1 MMAGS
6 EPGRRLVTGMT
17 LELLV
22 AGNDL
27 LAAIDDP
34 LRRDGAVERL
44 ITVAEN
50 GIAGLASFSVQRF
63 QSFEAAEAAHER
75 ADASEDVLATAL
87 GELTIAQTLLSAAA
101 ATGLREGAAEPVSDV
116 TATSP
121 ETGGL
126 HASLFA
132 VGAVPAA
139 LEADAGE
146 LAAAAGSGGT
156 QHPSLTDAIDDLRK
170 QVNETLDT
178 VVNGSA
184 EAAGKAVTGL
194 LDLAPAT
201 VKQTIETLGERVKLG
216 KIVNRLFRAAL
227 WALDQGLAALARLI
241 PIRLLQNARSGV
253 TNLYER
259 LREEQALDVIL
270 AAILGVPDVREYT
283 SQALSRPGL
292 APSRLEACA
301 TELVALT
308 TRYKGVLRILQG
320 IAVAVSLIA
329 GTLAI
334 VHIVVP
340 QLALIVAGAQAL
352 VVAAVVVV
360 GIDYIDVQPGPDLI
374 RGVHTMLNAAME

>member
-1 MMAGS
+1 MAGS
-6 EPGRRLVTGMT
+6 DPGRRLVAGMT

-22 AGNDL
+22 AGHDL

-34 LRRDGAVERL
+34 LRRDDAVERL
-44 ITVAEN
+44 ITVAES
-50 GIAGLASFSVQRF
+50 GISGLASFSVQRF
-63 QSFEAAEAAHER
+63 QSFEATGAAQER
-75 ADASEDVLATAL
+75 TEASEDVLATAL

-101 ATGLREGAAEPVSDV
+101 ATGQREGGAEPASDV
-116 TATSP
+116 TAALP
-121 ETGGL
+121 GAGGL
-126 HASLFA
+126 QASLIA

-146 LAAAAGSGGT
+146 PAAMASAGGARPS
-156 QHPSLTDAIDDLRK
+156 SLTDAVDDLRK
-170 QVNETLDT
+170 KVDETLDT
-178 VVNGSA
+178 VVSGSA

-194 LDLAPAT
+194 LDLAPAV

-216 KIVNRLFRAAL
+216 KIANRLFRAAL
-227 WALDQGLAALARLI
+227 WALDQGLAALGRLI
-241 PIRLLQNARSGV
+241 PVRLLQNARSGV
-253 TNLYER
+253 KNLYER

-270 AAILGVPDVREYT
+270 AAMLGVPDVREYT

-292 APSRLEACA
+292 AASRLAACA

-308 TRYKGVLRILQG
+308 TRYKGTLRILQG
-320 IAVAVSLIA
+320 IAVAISLIG

-360 GIDYIDVQPGPDLI
+360 GIDYIDVQPGPDLV
-374 RGVHTMLNAAME
+374 RGVRTVLSAAVE